1 VSELAYPEPLPADD
15 LVRFRKWRKRDRPAL
30 YAAFSDPEIL
40 RFSWS
45 HAEPFTE
52 ADAGAFIEWVE
63 QGRRH
68 GDQVQLAM
76 VAPQDD
82 EEILG
87 CISLYRVELDERR
100 AAIGYWVAAGAR
112 RRGVATRA
120 VQLMAAWA
128 FDELRLARLELTTAP
143 DNEGSQRVARR
154 CGFVEEGRL
163 RSHLEFKG
171 GRRDTVVFGALPA
184 DLVRAPQ

>member
-30 YAAFSDPEIL
+30 YAAFSDPE
-40 RFSWS
+40 
-45 HAEPFTE
+45 
-52 ADAGAFIEWVE
+52 
-63 QGRRH
+63 
-68 GDQVQLAM
+68 
-76 VAPQDD
+76 
-82 EEILG
+82 
-87 CISLYRVELDERR
+87 
-100 AAIGYWVAAGAR
+100 
-112 RRGVATRA
+112 
-120 VQLMAAWA
+120 MAAWA